1 MKLRPS
7 YVNVSKK
14 KSEGSKNKK
23 NVKKKSKKNVKS
35 AD

>member
-1 MKLRPS
+1 MKLRQS

-23 NVKKKSKKNVKS
+23 NAKKESKKNAKS